1 MLPKKH
7 NCNDEKKSN
16 KDALDGKNTFLSSV
30 FKIKTYLE
38 YDKKRSKPYI
48 RPNRQIV

>member
-7 NCNDEKKSN
+7 NCENEKKSN
-16 KDALDGKNTFLSSV
+16 KDIADGKDIFLSSTSKV
-30 FKIKTYLE
+30 KTYLE

-48 RPNRQIV
+48 RPIK